1 MAKRFQHLFIHG
13 IVGSWDNIC
22 NRSPHRVTPHG
33 MLLSPITR
41 FAASALFLAGICL
54 PLTNSLRAQSTD
66 TISRTDVSDISKT
79 GPQSDSPFFIER
91 QEAKAALAKAGTE
104 GLGMYVPKPP
114 HPPVGQQMKSFF
126 SGIFP
131 SLKSNKQGGK
141 VPIVLTADP
150 VDFSLSNTPE
160 IGISLKLSNQK
171 RHEIELLYPSDQRL
185 EILTKDPS
193 GTVIAKWSEDRSF
206 ETKEGFVEVNP
217 LEYVAYSERM
227 PTAKMKAGVTYTIE
241 TSLSG
246 QKEYLAQISITPR
259 P

>member
-1 MAKRFQHLFIHG
+1 M
-13 IVGSWDNIC
+13 
-22 NRSPHRVTPHG
+22 
-33 MLLSPITR
+33 
-41 FAASALFLAGICL
+41 
-54 PLTNSLRAQSTD
+54 
-66 TISRTDVSDISKT
+66 
-79 GPQSDSPFFIER
+79 
-91 QEAKAALAKAGTE
+91 
-104 GLGMYVPKPP
+104 
-114 HPPVGQQMKSFF
+114 
-126 SGIFP
+126 
-131 SLKSNKQGGK
+131 
-141 VPIVLTADP
+141 
-150 VDFSLSNTPE
+150 DFSLSNTPE

-217 LEYVAYSERM
+217 SEYVAYSERM